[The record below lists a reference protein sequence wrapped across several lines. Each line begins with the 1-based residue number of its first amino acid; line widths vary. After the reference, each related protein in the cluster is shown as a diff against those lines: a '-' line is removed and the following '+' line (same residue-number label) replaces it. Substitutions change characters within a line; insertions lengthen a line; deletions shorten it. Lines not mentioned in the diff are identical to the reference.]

1 MLGTPVDFSIVRN
14 LSSRKVCGIQDWK
27 EIKGPFNP
35 TPLIC
40 ITQKSKEENQ
50 LFKNHMISDDIR
62 EDIGIQDP
70 QQPNKYLK
78 LTFFG
83 SSGLV
88 ESLAVPPASGQ

>member
-40 ITQKSKEENQ
+40 ITQKSRRKINF
-50 LFKNHMISDDIR
+50 FKITWPDDIR
-62 EDIGIQDP
+62 EDIGFQDP

-78 LTFFG
+78 LTFSG

>member
-50 LFKNHMISDDIR
+50 LFKNHAAR
-62 EDIGIQDP
+62 
-70 QQPNKYLK
+70 
-78 LTFFG
+78 
-83 SSGLV
+83 
-88 ESLAVPPASGQ
+88 